1 MVYDNRDIDIKR
13 LLAYLMERQKEQGG
27 RTATITYRQVASD
40 IAWSYRYTREL
51 LQYAERIGVVALRS
65 KKGSHN
71 GTTVVF
77 CDTKIR
83 ELMADGSS
91 RTPTEIDNAVMDVL
105 RRITKNGKQCI
116 CLAGD
121 FSGVNIGPVE
131 LGKSL
136 DRLSTAGEITA
147 RPIIIDEKWIVTI
160 LPGIPEPTP
169 KDKPLEKGKCP
180 KCGTVLPDGA
190 KFCYMCGE
198 RMPKTEMEQL
208 HDRFNEVLSRVARM
222 YANADRAQK
231 DLEVLQKVAKIAFDK
246 EDER

>member
-1 MVYDNRDIDIKR
+1 MVYDNKDSDIKR
-13 LLAYLMERQKEQGG
+13 LLPYLMEKRKEQGG
-27 RTATITYRQVASD
+27 STVTIKMRQTASD
-40 IAWSYRYTREL
+40 MGLSYGYTREL
-51 LQYAERIGVVALRS
+51 LHYAERIGAVTLRYTP
-65 KKGSHN
+65 GSHN

-77 CDTKIR
+77 CGTKIK
-83 ELMADGSS
+83 ELLADGNS
-91 RTPTEIDNAVMDVL
+91 RTPSEIDNAVMERL
-105 RRITKNGKQCI
+105 RKIINNGKQCV

-121 FSGVNIGPVE
+121 FVGLNIGPVE

-136 DRLSTAGEITA
+136 ERLSTAGEITA

-180 KCGTVLPDGA
+180 KCGTVLPNGA
-190 KFCYMCGE
+190 KFCFMCGE

-222 YANADRAQK
+222 YANADRMQK
-231 DLEVLQKVAKIAFDK
+231 DMDVLQRVAKIAFDK